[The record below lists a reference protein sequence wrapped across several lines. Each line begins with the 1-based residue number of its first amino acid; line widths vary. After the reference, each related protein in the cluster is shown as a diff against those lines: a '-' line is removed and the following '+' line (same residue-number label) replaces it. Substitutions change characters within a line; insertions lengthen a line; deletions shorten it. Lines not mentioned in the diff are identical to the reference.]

1 MQFVLSA
8 DWHVQGE
15 RPRCRRDAD
24 WIETQRGA
32 IRFVVDLANGRGL
45 PLVVLG
51 DICNTPRISTPAL
64 VMLIAELKRAES
76 VWISAG
82 NHDLPF
88 HSYGNV
94 DDCSFG
100 VLRQYFPELS
110 PKCNPFPDA
119 VLGAAP
125 FGLDSD
131 APGQWAAFTHQ
142 LVFPNPEA
150 RPGPAVGKTA
160 AELADQFPNASWIFT
175 GDYHHA
181 FSVEVLPARLEG
193 LQDGDV
199 EADLVRVVN
208 PGCLLRHAADMMDYQ
223 PKVAIVDTD
232 AGTVEWV
239 VVPDP
244 GELEGGVVTDAYL
257 REEEAR
263 DERVE
268 AFIESI
274 RTSGAVSL
282 SFRDNLNR
290 KLEDPAVP
298 EGVRA
303 IIHEILNTLNKE
315 K

>member
-1 MQFVLSA
+1 MRFVLTA

-24 WIETQRGA
+24 WIETQRLA
-32 IRFVVDLANGRGL
+32 IRFVVDLANTRGI

-64 VMLIAELKRAES
+64 VMLISELKRARS
-76 VWISAG
+76 VWIVAG

-88 HSYGNV
+88 HSYENV

-100 VLRQYFPELS
+100 VLRQYFPELRPDS
-110 PKCNPFPDA
+110 HPFGDEG
-119 VLGAAP
+119 LGAAP
-125 FGLDSD
+125 FGMDVD
-131 APGQWAAFTHQ
+131 AVWAWAQFTHQ
-142 LVFPNPEA
+142 LVFPDEAA
-150 RPGPAVGKTA
+150 RPAPAVGKTA

-181 FSVEVLPARLEG
+181 FARDALPARLDGEW
-193 LQDGDV
+193 DGDPG
-199 EADLVRVVN
+199 DLVHVVN

-223 PKVAIVDTD
+223 PKVAVIDTD
-232 AGTVEWV
+232 ANLIEWV
-239 VVPDP
+239 AVPDP
-244 GELEGGVVTDAYL
+244 GEIEGGVVTDAYL
-257 REEEAR
+257 REEEVR
-263 DERVE
+263 DEKVE

-298 EGVRA
+298 DGVRE
-303 IIHEILNTLNKE
+303 IIHEIQNMLNKE

>member
-1 MQFVLSA
+1 MRFLLTA
-8 DWHVQGE
+8 DWHIQGE

-24 WIETQRGA
+24 WIETQRLA
-32 IRFVVDLANGRGL
+32 IRFIVDLANSRGI

-51 DICNTPRISTPAL
+51 DICNTPRIATPAL
-64 VMLIAELKRAES
+64 VMLIAELKRAKS

-88 HSYGNV
+88 HSYENV

-100 VLRQYFPELS
+100 VLRQYFPELR
-110 PKCNPFPDA
+110 PDCHPFGEEGI
-119 VLGAAP
+119 GAAP
-125 FGLDSD
+125 FGLDED
-131 APGQWAAFTHQ
+131 APGRWARFTHQ
-142 LVFPNPEA
+142 LVFPDEAA
-150 RPGPAVGKTA
+150 RPAPAVGKTA

-181 FSVEVLPARLEG
+181 FEVTTYPARLV
-193 LQDGDV
+193 DGGDT
-199 EADLVRVVN
+199 DPGDPVRVVN
-208 PGCLLRHAADMMDYQ
+208 PGCILRHAADMLDYT

-232 AGTVEWV
+232 QDLVEWIA
-239 VVPDP
+239 VPDP
-244 GELEGGVVTDAYL
+244 GEIEGGVVTDAYL

-263 DERVE
+263 DEKVE

-290 KLEDPAVP
+290 KLADTTVP
-298 EGVRA
+298 DGVRE
-303 IIHEILNTLNKE
+303 IIHEIQNMLNKE